1 MEQRILIIEDEES
14 LSNLLKTE
22 LSFEGYEINTAA
34 DGISGLKIFEQ
45 EQLDLVILD
54 WMIPKLDGLEVLRR
68 MKKINKE
75 VPVIFVTARDYV
87 GDKVAGLDAG
97 ADDYL
102 TKPFSI
108 EELMARLRVIFRK
121 HTQPTQYAYG

>member
-97 ADDYL
+97 
-102 TKPFSI
+102 
-108 EELMARLRVIFRK
+108 LMI
-121 HTQPTQYAYG
+121 T